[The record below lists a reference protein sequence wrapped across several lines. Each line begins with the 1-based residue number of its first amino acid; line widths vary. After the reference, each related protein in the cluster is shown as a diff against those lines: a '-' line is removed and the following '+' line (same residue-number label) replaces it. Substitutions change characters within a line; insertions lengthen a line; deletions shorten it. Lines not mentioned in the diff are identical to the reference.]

1 MIDPAKF
8 AAFAPR
14 ALPGTREALE
24 AAAAKSGIIWRFC
37 EGSSRGSGGA
47 EVPNGER

>member
-24 AAAAKSGIIWRFC
+24 AAAAINV
-37 EGSSRGSGGA
+37 GGEA
-47 EVPNGER
+47 PTAG